1 MASRVV
7 AVILAVLAGASAA
20 HGSEPWWNET
30 QVYGT
35 NANSGGST
43 GVFVG
48 LTLIQSAAAKGA
60 VCLDG
65 SLPGYHLHRGFGS
78 GANSWLV
85 NLEGGGWCNDV
96 SSCVFRK
103 GSRRGSSNH
112 MERQLQFTGIMSNR
126 PGENPGIVL
135 KLHKNIAVNYLV
147 VIYSCLIVM
156 MLFLFLRFLQLEQ
169 SEGPVLWWWI
179 LHWWWF

>member
-7 AVILAVLAGASAA
+7 AVILVVLAGASAA

-60 VCLDG
+60 GLYFRGQRIWQAAMDNLMAQGMRYANQKVYLLNCILIQIDPLTICSVDVSGRREMRSFFDG
-65 SLPGYHLHRGFGS
+65 IVRLQGSGRSLPRSCTTHMDKTSCFFPQNVVPNIQTPTFILNTAYDVWQVS
-78 GANSWLV
+78 GT
-85 NLEGGGWCNDV
+85 
-96 SSCVFRK
+96 K
-103 GSRRGSSNH
+103 
-112 MERQLQFTGIMSNR
+112 
-126 PGENPGIVL
+126 
-135 KLHKNIAVNYLV
+135 
-147 VIYSCLIVM
+147 CLI
-156 MLFLFLRFLQLEQ
+156 L
-169 SEGPVLWWWI
+169 
-179 LHWWWF
+179 

>member
-1 MASRVV
+1 MGFW
-7 AVILAVLAGASAA
+7 VLALVLAFLVGAA

-30 QVYGT
+30 QAYGT
-35 NANSGGST
+35 NANSGRN

-96 SSCVFRK
+96 KSCVFRK
-103 GSRRGSSNH
+103 SSRRGSSNH

-126 PGENPGIVL
+126 PEENPGILLTSLPCVL
-135 KLHKNIAVNYLV
+135 TPSRFHTSL
-147 VIYSCLIVM
+147 
-156 MLFLFLRFLQLEQ
+156 LFQRYCY
-169 SEGPVLWWWI
+169 
-179 LHWWWF
+179 

>member
-1 MASRVV
+1 MASHVV

-30 QVYGT
+30 QVYGINT
-35 NANSGGST
+35 NSGGST

-126 PGENPGIVL
+126 PGENPDFYNWNRVKVRYCDGGFFTGDGSNAAAGLYFRGQRI
-135 KLHKNIAVNYLV
+135 
-147 VIYSCLIVM
+147 
-156 MLFLFLRFLQLEQ
+156 
-169 SEGPVLWWWI
+169 W
-179 LHWWWF
+179 